1 MPFAKLENRGI
12 LTISGSDR
20 EAFLQGL
27 VSNDVAVAMQ
37 GKPLWAA
44 LLTPQGKFKHDFFV
58 LGQNDQLLLECEGGD
73 RLIDLGRTLRRF
85 ILRSDVTLGIE
96 NKLDTVVAWGDEA
109 VSAYSSADVSPFA
122 DGLSFIDPR
131 LSEMGVRILAPA
143 ETVRATLTA
152 DGLSE
157 VGADIWHAHRIA
169 LGVPDGS
176 LDLDVE
182 KSILLE
188 AGFDELN
195 GVDWAKGCYMGQ
207 ELTAR
212 TKYRGLIKRR
222 LVPVSVEGAEIT
234 SGDDVTFED
243 RVVGTVKSVAAT
255 GTSALATLKL
265 EAVTGKSRPLR
276 SGKAVLTP
284 CLPTW
289 LALPSSP

>member
-1 MPFAKLENRGI
+1 MPFAHLEYRGI

-37 GKPLWAA
+37 EKPVWAA
-44 LLTPQGKFKHDFFV
+44 LLTPQGKFKHDFFI
-58 LGQNDQLLLECEGGD
+58 LGQNGRLLLECEGGD

-85 ILRSDVTLGIE
+85 ILRSDVNLGIE
-96 NKLDTVVAWGDEA
+96 NNMDTLVVWGEEA
-109 VSAYSSADVSPFA
+109 TGICRSGDVLPFA
-122 DGLSFIDPR
+122 DGLSFSDPR
-131 LSEMGVRILAPA
+131 LPELGVRILAPA
-143 ETVRATLTA
+143 ATVRAALEAEGIGETSV
-152 DGLSE
+152 DE
-157 VGADIWHAHRIA
+157 WHSHRIA

-176 LDLDVE
+176 RDMDVE
-182 KSILLE
+182 KSTLLE

-195 GVDWAKGCYMGQ
+195 GVDWVKGCYMGQ

-222 LVPVSVEGAEIT
+222 LVPVSVEGAEIA
-234 SGDDVTFED
+234 SGDDVMFED
-243 RVVGTVKSVAAT
+243 RVVGSVKSVAIT
-255 GTSALATLKL
+255 GKSALANLKL

-276 SGKAVLTP
+276 SGEAVLTP

-289 LALPSSP
+289 LALPSKP